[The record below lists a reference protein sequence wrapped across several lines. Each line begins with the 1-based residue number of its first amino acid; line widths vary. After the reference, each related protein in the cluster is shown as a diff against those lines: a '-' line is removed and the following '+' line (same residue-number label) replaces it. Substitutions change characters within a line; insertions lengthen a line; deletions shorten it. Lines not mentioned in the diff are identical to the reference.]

1 MKLHELKILHK
12 YLVDI
17 SIGKK
22 TFELR
27 KNDRDYQEGDLIRFI
42 NIKEDNDTSK
52 KCLIEPYIDEKTLYR
67 ITYVLK
73 DVEKYGLDKDY
84 CILAIKKLDIKEI
97 QKMNKTTAGAGTIFM
112 ILLQIAFIIL
122 KLCDVITWSWVFV
135 LMPLIVSSVLGFI
148 ALVCLVVLIIW
159 VDK

>member
-42 NIKEDNDTSK
+42 NIKEENDTSK
-52 KCLIEPYIDEKTLYR
+52 KCLIDPYIDEKTLYR

-84 CILAIKKLDIKEI
+84 CILAIKKLLIKE
-97 QKMNKTTAGAGTIFM
+97 M
-112 ILLQIAFIIL
+112 
-122 KLCDVITWSWVFV
+122 
-135 LMPLIVSSVLGFI
+135 
-148 ALVCLVVLIIW
+148 
-159 VDK
+159 

>member
-52 KCLIEPYIDEKTLYR
+52 KCLIEP
-67 ITYVLK
+67 
-73 DVEKYGLDKDY
+73 
-84 CILAIKKLDIKEI
+84 
-97 QKMNKTTAGAGTIFM
+97 
-112 ILLQIAFIIL
+112 
-122 KLCDVITWSWVFV
+122 
-135 LMPLIVSSVLGFI
+135 
-148 ALVCLVVLIIW
+148 
-159 VDK
+159 